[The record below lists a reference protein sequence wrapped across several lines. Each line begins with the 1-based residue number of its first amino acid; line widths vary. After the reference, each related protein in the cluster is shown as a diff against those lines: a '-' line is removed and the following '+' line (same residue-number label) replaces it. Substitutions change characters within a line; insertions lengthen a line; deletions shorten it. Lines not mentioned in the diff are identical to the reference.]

1 MSAKLLRDVGKMH
14 ELEDDLESFLH
25 VLGWTTLRYLP
36 ADASYSSHRRG
47 QDLERFD
54 EYHKEPG
61 RSCFGGDAK
70 ASMLRGGGYPS
81 EYFHPRQPTPLSGL
95 LRALSSPFKSIYSLD
110 PPDAALRSQY
120 EALKKQHTNESSYD
134 GHSVHTYDLGIERSK
149 SSLWFITTVRDAL
162 ANVTWPT
169 DDKANPEL
177 PMSFFFTTDGEEV
190 RKMNRRHHTY
200 DQWVRSKTLPG
211 SSKRS
216 GSPTPESGTKR
227 RRGTPSASGSGI

>member
-162 ANVTWPT
+162 ANETWPT
-169 DDKANPEL
+169 DDNANPEL

-190 RKMNRRHHTY
+190 RKMNRRNHTY
-200 DQWVRSKTLPG
+200 NQWVRSKTLPG